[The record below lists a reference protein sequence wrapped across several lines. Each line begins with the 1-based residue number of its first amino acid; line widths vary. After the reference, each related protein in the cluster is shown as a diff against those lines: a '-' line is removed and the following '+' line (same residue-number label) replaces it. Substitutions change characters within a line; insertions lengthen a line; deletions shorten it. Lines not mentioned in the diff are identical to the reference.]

1 VGAGTGIASAQLVG
15 AGAQVLAVEPDSRM
29 ARVAA
34 GKGIHV
40 EQATFED
47 WRPAGRSFDLVVF
60 AQSFHWVQPRVALKK
75 VATILSPDGQL
86 ALLSNRITPLS
97 PTRQDFDEAY
107 AGYLNVAQRP
117 PIDAAHDDDLT
128 AMIEECGFSIER
140 RGVVE
145 QLHYATEDWL
155 NMVFTYSNVLT
166 LDPVARAGL
175 RSRLA
180 QCIGAGG
187 VDARNDAVAVV
198 CTPQR
203 WHVLARCPTLNDC
216 QPGSG
221 GATRALGSDHR
232 AVGRP
237 HYAAAVADKSVKEF
251 SAGTIKA
258 VARGDRRPVQR
269 ALFNA
274 AIVANFRDSRNSY

>member
-1 VGAGTGIASAQLVG
+1 MAAPQRHADGHAGAMAKRSPAHTDRRRAEAFGSAAEEYDRHRPRYPAALIAGLVADDARVLDVGAGTGIASAQLVE

-47 WRPAGRSFDLVVF
+47 WQPAGRSFDLVVF

-75 VATILSPDGQL
+75 VATILSPDGRC
-86 ALLSNRITPLS
+86 ALLSNRITPVS
-97 PTRQDFDEAY
+97 PTPQDFDEAY

-203 WHVLARCPTLNDC
+203 
-216 QPGSG
+216 
-221 GATRALGSDHR
+221 
-232 AVGRP
+232 
-237 HYAAAVADKSVKEF
+237 
-251 SAGTIKA
+251 
-258 VARGDRRPVQR
+258 
-269 ALFNA
+269 
-274 AIVANFRDSRNSY
+274 